1 MRWSKLFVG
10 REQELTRLI
19 SAYDKAVSGCVQVV
33 PIVAES
39 GFGKTRLAQEFYN
52 WLSVNRDPA
61 GEAGYWPD
69 WLERIED
76 NLTVNPPAET
86 CGKPKLVM
94 PYLWWGLRIP
104 DPGARNEIIS
114 GALWPAISCLRPHLA
129 QHQIEVEKRAIK
141 FKAMKEGA
149 KGATSLGFD
158 VLGNIV
164 TFGLLGAGK
173 TIVESGIAFYNIH
186 KERVALEEKSLTP
199 NQTNRNIN
207 DELSETIIS
216 DLRLL
221 ACPPSKNLPQTP
233 LVLLLDDA
241 QWLEQDQSTLAFFE
255 QLIVIAK
262 QENWPL
268 LLIITCW
275 EKEWHNSEENQTA
288 PAKWLDRAEGNNP
301 ILLGSAMG
309 MELIISKAFSGLSPS
324 QIELLLDKADGNPQF
339 LDEILMF
346 LDRSPKY
353 FQKRDRSLPL
363 SEKGEKALTDMN
375 FADLVLDRFEAAPE
389 NVRKV
394 LALSGLQGMSFSP
407 RISKLMAESAAI
419 EQASKAISYSE
430 TPLGFTSIRN
440 ETATTFPKSKDEKQ
454 FQSAEFRLKAYRE
467 AALEDLENHIDKKC
481 ALQHFARARQQIK
494 STLNRSSNIDLEILI
509 AFVEEPQ
516 AALAAAGKLIKRA
529 DEKSDYLASA
539 TIAANV
545 MPLLK
550 EVDCPPP
557 HDVVNTILEADSNYN
572 SLSNK
577 HLDIVNRFI
586 LMFVAQQPEC
596 RSHAQQ
602 LDVTKY
608 YRLRSRIKFVLNG
621 ALRAVEDA
629 KISLDASRVIADK
642 NQSTDAK
649 ENLATSIKQYAHVT
663 LETQGPECAK
673 PLLLEV
679 EQLMREIAEELKTPN
694 ARKNLAFAI
703 FDLATMTRDID
714 GPECA
719 KPFFLEVERLMRGL
733 AEELKTPNARRDLA
747 SATYHLAKLTN
758 DLDGPLASKPL
769 FIENERLMRELAAEL
784 NTPSACKELANAS
797 SHLATVTRDT
807 KGPEAAKPTFMEVV
821 ILMRKLAEELGTPGT
836 KYDLALA
843 VFNLATVTQDTEGPE
858 AAKSLFVEVVNLMRK
873 LAEEFE
879 IPSVR
884 KSLANATFHLA
895 TVISGI
901 DGPQAAKPFF
911 VENEQLMLEL
921 AEELKTPSARWD
933 QAIATFHLASVT
945 RDIDGPAA
953 AKPLFERYE
962 QLMRTLEEEL
972 KTPSTRQS
980 LAIATYHLG
989 TVTWD
994 VDGPKAAKP
1003 LFIEN
1008 ERLMRELA
1016 AELNTPSAFKDLA
1029 NATYHLATLMRE
1041 IDGPAVA
1048 KPLFVEH
1055 QRLMRTL
1062 AEELKSPNARKGAAN
1077 AIAHLATVTNDIDG
1091 PLAAKP
1097 LFVEYERLMDVLA
1110 AELNTPSA
1118 RKDLAI
1124 AISSLAAVVQDTDGA
1139 EKAKHL
1145 FKKNQQLV
1153 ESVASE
1159 LRTPYSLYHV
1169 SLSEF
1174 FTFRNAL
1181 SLNQSNHALFESVVI
1196 NSTNAKSQLNSLLK
1210 VEETIDKYSG
1220 FKQFNRNE
1228 VVAVARIKNLIS
1240 ACYIATEQIDC
1251 AKSKLSQLSKTLKQL
1266 SQFNT
1271 HNAKEQLVLASFYE
1285 AQVAITK
1292 HNFTAAEDN
1301 FKVAQKIIDKMLPD
1315 FWDVSYY
1322 RSLICWYYGNFLHET
1337 GKNVAAMRVIELGLT
1352 AAQRFTKYNVR
1363 NGKAIL
1369 DAFSQTQR
1377 NWLATVSNNIE

>member
-1 MRWSKLFVG
+1 M
-10 REQELTRLI
+10 
-19 SAYDKAVSGCVQVV
+19 
-33 PIVAES
+33 
-39 GFGKTRLAQEFYN
+39 GKWT
-52 WLSVNRDPA
+52 
-61 GEAGYWPD
+61 
-69 WLERIED
+69 
-76 NLTVNPPAET
+76 
-86 CGKPKLVM
+86 
-94 PYLWWGLRIP
+94 
-104 DPGARNEIIS
+104 
-114 GALWPAISCLRPHLA
+114 
-129 QHQIEVEKRAIK
+129 
-141 FKAMKEGA
+141 
-149 KGATSLGFD
+149 
-158 VLGNIV
+158 
-164 TFGLLGAGK
+164 
-173 TIVESGIAFYNIH
+173 
-186 KERVALEEKSLTP
+186 
-199 NQTNRNIN
+199 
-207 DELSETIIS
+207 
-216 DLRLL
+216 
-221 ACPPSKNLPQTP
+221 
-233 LVLLLDDA
+233 
-241 QWLEQDQSTLAFFE
+241 
-255 QLIVIAK
+255 
-262 QENWPL
+262 
-268 LLIITCW
+268 
-275 EKEWHNSEENQTA
+275 
-288 PAKWLDRAEGNNP
+288 
-301 ILLGSAMG
+301 
-309 MELIISKAFSGLSPS
+309 
-324 QIELLLDKADGNPQF
+324 
-339 LDEILMF
+339 
-346 LDRSPKY
+346 
-353 FQKRDRSLPL
+353 LPL

-516 AALAAAGKLIKRA
+516 AALAAAGELIKRA

-784 NTPSACKELANAS
+784 NTPSAFKDLANATY
-797 SHLATVTRDT
+797 HLATLMREID
-807 KGPEAAKPTFMEVV
+807 GPAVAKPLFVEHQR
-821 ILMRKLAEELGTPGT
+821 LMRTLAEELNTPGARHG
-836 KYDLALA
+836 LAFA
-843 VFNLATVTQDTEGPE
+843 TSQVATVTND
-858 AAKSLFVEVVNLMRK
+858 
-873 LAEEFE
+873 
-879 IPSVR
+879 
-884 KSLANATFHLA
+884 
-895 TVISGI
+895 I
-901 DGPQAAKPFF
+901 DGPQAAKPIF
-911 VENEQLMLEL
+911 VEYEQLMLEL
-921 AEELKTPSARWD
+921 AEELKTPSAR
-933 QAIATFHLASVT
+933 QNSAIATFHLATVT

-1159 LRTPYSLYHV
+1159 LRTPHSLYHV

-1210 VEETIDKYSG
+1210 IEETIDKYSG

-1285 AQVAITK
+1285 AQVAITR

-1377 NWLATVSNNIE
+1377 KWLATVSNNIE